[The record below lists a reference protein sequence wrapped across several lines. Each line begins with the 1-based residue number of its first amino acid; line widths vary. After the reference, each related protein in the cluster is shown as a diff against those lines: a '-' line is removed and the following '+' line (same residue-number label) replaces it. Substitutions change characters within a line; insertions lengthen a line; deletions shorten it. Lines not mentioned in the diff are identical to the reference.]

1 MVSCIDRQRETYGF
15 EPICKLLPIAP
26 STNFKPKAVL
36 ADPARRSRRALR
48 DEQLRPELRRVWD
61 DNFHVYGVR
70 KVWRQLR
77 RDGVSMARCTVTRL
91 MRQMGLRGVVR
102 GRSFKTTIPAL
113 KAKRPLDLV
122 KRNFKASRPNQL
134 WEADLTYVA
143 TWKGFVDTAF
153 VIDVF
158 SRQIVGWRVATTLRS
173 DLALDALEQ
182 AIHARKI
189 GSGQQLVHHSDR
201 GTQYLCIRY
210 SERLAEAGIEPSVGS
225 VEDSYDKALAES
237 VIGVYKNE
245 LMRQRGSWR
254 TADAVEYET
263 LRWVDWFNT
272 RRLLE
277 PIGSLPPLEFEN
289 AFYDHN
295 GPQTEAS

>member
-1 MVSCIDRQRETYGF
+1 MVSCIDRHREAYGV
-15 EPICKLLPIAP
+15 EPICKLVPIAP
-26 STNFKPKAVL
+26 STYFKPRAVL
-36 ADPARRSRRALR
+36 ADLARRSRRALR
-48 DEQLRPELRRVWD
+48 DETLRPELRRDWN
-61 DNFHVYGVR
+61 DNFQVYGVR
-70 KVWRQLR
+70 TVWRQLR
-77 RDGVSMARCTVTRL
+77 RDGVNVARCTVTRL

-102 GRSFKTTIPAL
+102 GRSFYT
-113 KAKRPLDLV
+113 V
-122 KRNFKASRPNQL
+122 
-134 WEADLTYVA
+134 
-143 TWKGFVDTAF
+143 F
-153 VIDVF
+153 VIDVY
-158 SRQIVGWRVATTLRS
+158 SRQIVGWCAATTLRS

-189 GSGQQLVHHSDR
+189 GSGEQLVHHNDR

-225 VEDSYDKALAES
+225 VGDSYDNALAER
-237 VIGVYKNE
+237 VIGLYKTE

-272 RRLLE
+272 RRRLE
-277 PIGSLPPLEFEN
+277 PIGNLPPVEFEN
-289 AFYDHN
+289 VFHDHN